1 MVGKDAPEG
10 AGTYFQRRPTV
21 TQRAISIAVSMMVAT
36 TQRVPIWCLFMLV
49 GCWLCWYLMYEVLAG
64 CKEGTEG
71 RTRLPAFVH
80 PFVHRLLSLLRA
92 WLLSTSVVSDKALW
106 ANTDST

>member
-64 CKEGTEG
+64 CKEGTEERIDYLYMG
-71 RTRLPAFVH
+71 PALGLHYPPVTA
-80 PFVHRLLSLLRA
+80 LGCYA
-92 WLLSTSVVSDKALW
+92 TSVVSGLAPTPP
-106 ANTDST
+106 NM